1 MVLLELLDGRWP
13 VVRCTIELV
22 SEVKC
27 TFDLLEE
34 IDQQN
39 EGRVNTKYFMRD
51 NAVIACVDVRCD
63 GIANLKQEI
72 QALVADSYLLGEYLA
87 SLGVVGEELTLF

>member
-1 MVLLELLDGRWP
+1 VILLELLDGRWP

-22 SEVKC
+22 SGVKR

-51 NAVIACVDVRCD
+51 NTVVASIDVRCD
-63 GIANLKQEI
+63 GLEHLDQELK
-72 QALVADSYLLGEYLA
+72 ALVADSYLLGEYLA

>member
-1 MVLLELLDGRWP
+1 
-13 VVRCTIELV
+13 
-22 SEVKC
+22 
-27 TFDLLEE
+27 LEE

-51 NAVIACVDVRCD
+51 HTVVASIDVRCD
-63 GIANLKQEI
+63 GLEHLDQELK
-72 QALVADSYLLGEYLA
+72 ALVADSYLLGEYLA

>member
-1 MVLLELLDGRWP
+1 
-13 VVRCTIELV
+13 
-22 SEVKC
+22 
-27 TFDLLEE
+27 LEE

-51 NAVIACVDVRCD
+51 NAVVASIDVRCD
-63 GIANLKQEI
+63 GLEHLDQELK
-72 QALVADSYLLGEYLA
+72 ALVADSYLLGEYLA